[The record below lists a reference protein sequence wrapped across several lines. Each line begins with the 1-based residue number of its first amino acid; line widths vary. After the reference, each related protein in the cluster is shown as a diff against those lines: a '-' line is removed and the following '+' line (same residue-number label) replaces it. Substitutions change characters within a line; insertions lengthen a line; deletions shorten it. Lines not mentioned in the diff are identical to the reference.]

1 MGSYRYRWAPSLR
14 LRHQGSFSPRLTN
27 RGVKTIQRHRPQ
39 WDWALLICA
48 RTASALAKKRSALQ
62 KKKGRVLAGPS
73 AASACWTPLPFPG
86 SGPGFVSG
94 HPVAAEKEKGWA
106 RFALDCEEIAFHYLL
121 DRSSTGK
128 GPVKLQGALSNG
140 VMRATPPMGWTT
152 PQAEV
157 LPRG

>member
-1 MGSYRYRWAPSLR
+1 MEPINCPFMMGSYRYRWAPSLR

-27 RGVKTIQRHRPQ
+27 RGVLYSQTNRGVKTVQRHRPQ

-86 SGPGFVSG
+86 SGPGFVS
-94 HPVAAEKEKGWA
+94 PVATQWRQKNKKGGLGSPW
-106 RFALDCEEIAFHYLL
+106 I
-121 DRSSTGK
+121 
-128 GPVKLQGALSNG
+128 VK
-140 VMRATPPMGWTT
+140 R
-152 PQAEV
+152 
-157 LPRG
+157 